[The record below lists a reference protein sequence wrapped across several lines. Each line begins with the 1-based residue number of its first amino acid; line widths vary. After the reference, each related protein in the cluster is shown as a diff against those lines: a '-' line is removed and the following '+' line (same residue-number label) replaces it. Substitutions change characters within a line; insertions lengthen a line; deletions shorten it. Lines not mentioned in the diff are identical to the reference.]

1 MKSKIIAFTLFG
13 VGMCYLS
20 YTGYTMM
27 KPTPQVSQASI
38 SAVDEIYAISNAVIQ
53 AAQKA
58 PDDLKQN
65 DIGTTLVRVGHIPDK
80 YIRDGLII
88 DSRGDPI
95 QFTYESAINAIR
107 VNYTIESPQE
117 CVMAAHTAM
126 TVPGYIPYLQSTGI
140 KSIPDLMQ
148 ETKNTCSKPGEK
160 TLNFV
165 WSLSPPK

>member
-65 DIGTTLVRVGHIPDK
+65 DIGTTLVRVGHIPEK
-80 YIRDGLII
+80 YSRGGLKI
-88 DSRGDPI
+88 DSRGDPV
-95 QFTYESAINAIR
+95 QFTEESAMNAIR
-107 VNYTIESPQE
+107 VNDAIESPQE
-117 CVMAAHTAM
+117 CVMAAQTAM
-126 TVPGYIPYLQSTGI
+126 TVQDISHIFSRQVLRVFLT
-140 KSIPDLMQ
+140 
-148 ETKNTCSKPGEK
+148 
-160 TLNFV
+160 
-165 WSLSPPK
+165 